1 MHQVYLAGR
10 DARFAVDEGE
20 TILAA
25 GLRQRFMLPFGCQS
39 GGCGSCRVRLLQG
52 EVEHRLPPPALSAAE
67 IEAGYILMCLAQ
79 PKSDL
84 RIDLHQPPQLENLRP
99 RQLPCRALGREMLAD
114 DVIRFVVKL
123 PKGERFDYLPGQYID
138 FLLED
143 GRRRSFSL
151 ANAPNGE
158 TLEMHLRITPGG
170 RFARWV
176 QQEMPDRAIL
186 RFEGPL
192 GAFYIREDSA
202 QPTDPDAPASPARD
216 AQQRPSRT
224 EAQLP
229 QTEAAPQRPMHTD
242 PRVPRA
248 LDAQQRPTHT
258 DVRVPRA
265 QDAQER
271 PIVMMAG
278 GTGFAPIKAMLE
290 GLFAGGLKRP
300 VHLFWGARRRAD
312 LYLHALVEQWATQHA
327 LFRYTPV
334 LSEPDADWQGES
346 GFVHEAVLRAHP
358 RLEGHAAYLSGPPA
372 MVRAGKDAFVAAG
385 LDADHLYYDSF
396 DYAFETWPKQ
406 G

>member
-1 MHQVYLAGR
+1 MYLARR
-10 DARFAVDEGE
+10 DARFTVDEGE

-25 GLRQRFMLPFGCQS
+25 GLRQQFMLPFGCQS

-84 RIDLHQPPQLENLRP
+84 TIDLHQPPQLENLRP

-202 QPTDPDAPASPARD
+202 
-216 AQQRPSRT
+216 
-224 EAQLP
+224 
-229 QTEAAPQRPMHTD
+229 
-242 PRVPRA
+242 
-248 LDAQQRPTHT
+248 
-258 DVRVPRA
+258 
-265 QDAQER
+265 R
-271 PIVMMAG
+271 PILMMAG
-278 GTGFAPIKAMLE
+278 GTGFAPLKAMLE
-290 GLFAGGLKRP
+290 GLFASGVNRP
-300 VHLFWGARRRAD
+300 AHLFWGARSRAD
-312 LYLHALVEQWATQHA
+312 LYLHALVEQWAAQHP

-334 LSEPDADWQGES
+334 LSEPDADWKGET
-346 GFVHEAVLRAHP
+346 GFVHEALLRAYP
-358 RLEGHAAYLSGPPA
+358 QLDGREAYLSGPPA
-372 MVRAGKDAFVAAG
+372 MVRAGKDAFIAAG

-396 DYAFETWPKQ
+396 DYAFETWPHQ
-406 G
+406 ASPALG

>member
-1 MHQVYLAGR
+1 MYLAGR
-10 DARFAVDEGE
+10 ESRFTVDEGE

-25 GLRQRFMLPFGCQS
+25 GLRQQFMLPFGCQS

-67 IEAGYILMCLAQ
+67 IDAGYILMCLAQ
-79 PKSDL
+79 PTSDL
-84 RIDLHQPPQLENLRP
+84 TIDLHQPPQLESLRP
-99 RQLPCRALGREMLAD
+99 RQLPCRALSREMLAD

-192 GAFYIREDSA
+192 GAFYIREDS
-202 QPTDPDAPASPARD
+202 
-216 AQQRPSRT
+216 QRP
-224 EAQLP
+224 L
-229 QTEAAPQRPMHTD
+229 
-242 PRVPRA
+242 
-248 LDAQQRPTHT
+248 L
-258 DVRVPRA
+258 
-265 QDAQER
+265 
-271 PIVMMAG
+271 MMAG
-278 GTGFAPIKAMLE
+278 GTGFAPLKAMLE
-290 GLFAGGLKRP
+290 GLFAAGLKRP
-300 VHLFWGARRRAD
+300 LHLFWGARSRAD
-312 LYLHALVEQWATQHA
+312 LYLHALAEQWTTQHP

-334 LSEPDADWQGES
+334 LSEPDADWRGET

-358 RLEGHAAYLSGPPA
+358 RLDGHEAYLSGPPA

-385 LDADHLYYDSF
+385 LDADHLHYDSF
-396 DYAFETWPKQ
+396 DYAFETWPRQ